1 MKTVL
6 LVDDAAFMRLRCA
19 NLLTTNGFNVVE
31 ACNGRE
37 AIEKYQESSPD
48 AVLLDITMPEM
59 DGLQALK
66 IICDVDPNAKVII
79 VTAMG
84 QKQIVMDAIKFG
96 AKDFLVKPFQPDRIF
111 AAVERVLN

>member
-19 NLLTTNGFNVVE
+19 NLLITNGFNVVE
-31 ACNGRE
+31 ACNGHE
-37 AIEKYQESSPD
+37 AIQKYQEVSPD
-48 AVLLDITMPEM
+48 AVLMDITMPEM

-66 IICDVDPNAKVII
+66 IICDADPNAKVVI

-96 AKDFLVKPFQPDRIF
+96 AKDFLVKPFQPDRIL